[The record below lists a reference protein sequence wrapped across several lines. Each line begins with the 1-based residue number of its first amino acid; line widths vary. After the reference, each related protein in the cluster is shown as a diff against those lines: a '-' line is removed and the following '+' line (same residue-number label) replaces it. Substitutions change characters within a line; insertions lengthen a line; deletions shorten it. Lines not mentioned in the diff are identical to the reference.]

1 MSQIF
6 DALQRSDAER
16 SGDSASDQLQPTD
29 VLRRAERFEA
39 TRWQK
44 DGTPGRSAESQEFL
58 DDSAAFE
65 TLDPALLAAAG
76 IATATAEAPN
86 LDLRSSVFSQFQ
98 TADVSVTSQSRLV
111 CLTQIDSAAAEAFR
125 LLGVRVR
132 DIRRTRALKKL
143 LITSSIPQEG
153 KSMVAANLAITIARA
168 KQRVLIIE
176 GDVRRPGLSQAFG
189 LQGETGLCEWLY
201 GEKDLTSSIYRL
213 DGPGLWVMPA
223 GRSPQNPLELLQSA
237 KLTALINQVSEWF
250 DTVVIDSPPMLPL
263 ADTSIWMR
271 LADGIL
277 LVTRQ
282 GTTEKRQL
290 QRTLEAIDPNK
301 LIGALLNCSRS
312 SLHSDYYYRPSN
324 LNG

>member
-16 SGDSASDQLQPTD
+16 SGERSSDPSQATD
-29 VLRRAERFEA
+29 VLRRAERYEA
-39 TRWQK
+39 LKWQK
-44 DGTPGRSAESQEFL
+44 DGATGSGSQDFT
-58 DDSAAFE
+58 DGAQAFE
-65 TLDPALLAAAG
+65 ALDPVLLAAAG
-76 IATATAEAPN
+76 ISTATADMPK
-86 LDLRSSVFSQFQ
+86 LDQRTNVFSQFQ
-98 TADVSVTSQSRLV
+98 TVDVSLASQSRLV

-132 DIRRTRALKKL
+132 DIRRTRPLKKL

-153 KSMVAANLAITIARA
+153 KSMVAANLAITIAGA
-168 KQRVLIIE
+168 KQRVLILE
-176 GDVRRPGLSQAFG
+176 GDVRRPGLSEAFG

-213 DGPGLWVMPA
+213 DGPGLWIMPA
-223 GRSPQNPLELLQSA
+223 GRSPQNPLELLQST
-237 KLTALINQVSEWF
+237 KLTALIGQVAEWF
-250 DTVVIDSPPMLPL
+250 DTIIIDSPPMLPL

-282 GTTEKRQL
+282 GATEKRQL
-290 QRTLEAIDPNK
+290 QRTLEAVDSQK
-301 LIGALLNCSRS
+301 LIGALLNCSKS
-312 SLHSDYYYRPSN
+312 SLHSDYYYRPTN

>member
-16 SGDSASDQLQPTD
+16 SGEHSSDQLQATD
-29 VLRRAERFEA
+29 VLRRAERYESL
-39 TRWQK
+39 RWQK
-44 DGTPGRSAESQEFL
+44 DGAPGRNGSQEFTEG
-58 DDSAAFE
+58 SPAFE
-65 TLDPALLAAAG
+65 ALDPALLAAAG
-76 IATATAEAPN
+76 IATASPERPN
-86 LDLRSSVFSQFQ
+86 LDLRTNVFSQFE
-98 TADVSVTSQSRLV
+98 TVDVSCTSQSRLV

-132 DIRRTRALKKL
+132 DIRRTRPLKKL

-153 KSMVAANLAITIARA
+153 KSMVAANLAITMAGA
-168 KQRVLIIE
+168 KQRVLILE
-176 GDVRRPGLSQAFG
+176 GDVRRPGLSDAFG

-201 GEKDLTSSIYRL
+201 GEKDLTSSIYYL
-213 DGPGLWVMPA
+213 EGPGLWIMPA

-237 KLTALINQVSEWF
+237 KLAALIGQVAEWF
-250 DTVVIDSPPMLPL
+250 DTIIIDSPPMLPL

-282 GTTEKRQL
+282 GATEKRQL
-290 QRTLEAIDPNK
+290 QRTVEAVDPQK
-301 LIGALLNCSRS
+301 LIGALLNCSKS
-312 SLHSDYYYRPSN
+312 SLHSDYYYRPTN

>member
-16 SGDSASDQLQPTD
+16 SGEHSIDQSQATD
-29 VLRRAERFEA
+29 VLRRAERYESL
-39 TRWQK
+39 RWQK
-44 DGTPGRSAESQEFL
+44 DGAPGRNGSQE
-58 DDSAAFE
+58 SIEGGSAFE

-76 IATATAEAPN
+76 IARAAVEPN
-86 LDLRSSVFSQFQ
+86 PDLRTNVFSQFE
-98 TADVSVTSQSRLV
+98 TVDVSCTSQSRLV

-125 LLGVRVR
+125 LLGVRIR
-132 DIRRTRALKKL
+132 DIRRTRPLKKL
-143 LITSSIPQEG
+143 LVTSSIPQEG
-153 KSMVAANLAITIARA
+153 KSMVAANLAITLAGT
-168 KQRVLIIE
+168 KQRILILE
-176 GDVRRPGLSQAFG
+176 GDVRRPGLSDAFG

-213 DGPGLWVMPA
+213 DGPGLWIMPA

-237 KLTALINQVSEWF
+237 KLTALMGQVTEWF
-250 DTVVIDSPPMLPL
+250 DMIVIDSPPMLPL

-282 GTTEKRQL
+282 GATEKRQL
-290 QRTLEAIDPNK
+290 KRTVEAVDPQK
-301 LIGALLNCSRS
+301 LIGALLNCSKS
-312 SLHSDYYYRPSN
+312 SLHSDYYYRPTN

>member
-16 SGDSASDQLQPTD
+16 SGDRSADPSQATD
-29 VLRRAERFEA
+29 VLRRAERYEA
-39 TRWQK
+39 LRWQK
-44 DGTPGRSAESQEFL
+44 DGAQGRSESQAFV
-58 DDSAAFE
+58 DGAPAFE
-65 TLDPALLAAAG
+65 ALDPALLAAAG
-76 IATATAEAPN
+76 IATATPEAPD
-86 LDLRSSVFSQFQ
+86 LDLRTSVFSQFQ
-98 TADVSVTSQSRLV
+98 TADVSVTAQSRLV

-132 DIRRTRALKKL
+132 DIRRTRPLKKI

-153 KSMVAANLAITIARA
+153 KSMVAANLAVTIARA

-176 GDVRRPGLSQAFG
+176 GDVRRPGLSDAFG

-213 DGPGLWVMPA
+213 DGPGLWIMPA

-237 KLTALINQVSEWF
+237 KLSALMGQVGEWF
-250 DTVVIDSPPMLPL
+250 DTIVIDSPPMLPL

-290 QRTLEAIDPNK
+290 QRTLEAVDSQK
-301 LIGALLNCSRS
+301 LIGALLNCSKS

>member
-16 SGDSASDQLQPTD
+16 SGEHSSDQLQATD
-29 VLRRAERFEA
+29 VLRRAERYESL
-39 TRWQK
+39 RWQK
-44 DGTPGRSAESQEFL
+44 DGASGTNGSQEFTE
-58 DDSAAFE
+58 SAPAFE
-65 TLDPALLAAAG
+65 ALDPALLAAAG
-76 IATATAEAPN
+76 IATASAERPN
-86 LDLRSSVFSQFQ
+86 LDLRTNVFSQFE
-98 TADVSVTSQSRLV
+98 TVDVSLTSQSRLV

-132 DIRRTRALKKL
+132 DIRRTRPLKKL

-153 KSMVAANLAITIARA
+153 KSMVAANLAITMAGA
-168 KQRVLIIE
+168 KQRVLILE
-176 GDVRRPGLSQAFG
+176 GDVRRPGLSDAFG

-201 GEKDLTSSIYRL
+201 GEKDLISSIYHL
-213 DGPGLWVMPA
+213 EGPGLWIMPA

-237 KLTALINQVSEWF
+237 KLTALLGQVAEWF
-250 DTVVIDSPPMLPL
+250 DTIIIDSPPMLPL

-282 GTTEKRQL
+282 GATEKRQL
-290 QRTLEAIDPNK
+290 QRTIEAVDPQK
-301 LIGALLNCSRS
+301 LIGALLNCSKS
-312 SLHSDYYYRPSN
+312 SLHSDYYYRPTN

>member
-16 SGDSASDQLQPTD
+16 SGEHSSDQLQATD
-29 VLRRAERFEA
+29 VLRRAERYESL
-39 TRWQK
+39 RWQK
-44 DGTPGRSAESQEFL
+44 DGAPGRNGSQEFTEG
-58 DDSAAFE
+58 APAFE
-65 TLDPALLAAAG
+65 ALDPALLAAAG
-76 IATATAEAPN
+76 IATASPERPN
-86 LDLRSSVFSQFQ
+86 LDLRTNVFSQFE
-98 TADVSVTSQSRLV
+98 TVDVSCTSQSRLV

-132 DIRRTRALKKL
+132 DIRRTRPLRKL

-153 KSMVAANLAITIARA
+153 KSMVAANLAITIAGA
-168 KQRVLIIE
+168 KQRVLILE
-176 GDVRRPGLSQAFG
+176 GDVRRPGLSDAFG

-201 GEKDLTSSIYRL
+201 GEKDLTSSIYHL
-213 DGPGLWVMPA
+213 EGPGLWIMPA

-237 KLTALINQVSEWF
+237 KLTALLGQVTEWF
-250 DTVVIDSPPMLPL
+250 DTIIIDSPPMLPL

-282 GTTEKRQL
+282 GATEKRQL
-290 QRTLEAIDPNK
+290 QRTIEAVDTQK
-301 LIGALLNCSRS
+301 LIGALLNCSKS
-312 SLHSDYYYRPSN
+312 SLHSDYYYRPTN

>member
-16 SGDSASDQLQPTD
+16 SGDPASEQLQPTD

-44 DGTPGRSAESQEFL
+44 DGTPGRSAESQGFL
-58 DDSAAFE
+58 DDSSAFE

-76 IATATAEAPN
+76 IATATAETQN

-237 KLTALINQVSEWF
+237 KLTALIGQVSEWF